1 MTRPFLGQF
10 GQPVRV
16 EDILKKQ
23 KLWTNSKGFFIEA
36 GAGDGELLSNTLH
49 FEMKYGWTGLLVEP
63 NPDFLKKLKPKNRE
77 LLILRKCPRHFNTIC
92 IYSLGH
98 FLISIN

>member
-1 MTRPFLGQF
+1 
-10 GQPVRV
+10 
-16 EDILKKQ
+16 
-23 KLWTNSKGFFIEA
+23 
-36 GAGDGELLSNTLH
+36 
-49 FEMKYGWTGLLVEP
+49 MKYGWTGLLVEP

-98 FLISIN
+98 FLISISWYFNPDIMEISGKFMGDKFLRNIDTELKFKIFQQK